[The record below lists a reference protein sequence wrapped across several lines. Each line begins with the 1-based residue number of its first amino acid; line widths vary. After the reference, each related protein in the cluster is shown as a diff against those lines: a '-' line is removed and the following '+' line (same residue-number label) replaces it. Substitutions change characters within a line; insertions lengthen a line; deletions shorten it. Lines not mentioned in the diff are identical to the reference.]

1 MKIRKIMSQ
10 PTHAVAP
17 GSSIAQIADQVLP
30 LDIGALP
37 RAGRQQR
44 KRRIEVGISGLILLG
59 VAIGSMHLALPPS
72 ASTATPGADMQ

>member
-1 MKIRKIMSQ
+1 VKIRKIMSR

-17 GSSIAQIADQVLP
+17 DTGIAPTADQVLR

-37 RAGRQQR
+37 KSGRQQR
-44 KRRIEVGISGLILLG
+44 KRRIEVGISGLMLLG

-72 ASTATPGADMQ
+72 ASTATPGADVQ